1 MGIAVQQK
9 HHAFRKYAM
18 SQHIDKS
25 SNLELRKQ
33 LKALMTQAK
42 NNEEKLQK
50 LQEQEL
56 HFIAANSLPE
66 LIDITLQQYRDSYE
80 LDYVSLLLIDPDY
93 EVRHVIE
100 FLSPGLLKLPTLIF
114 ADSHFQLENVLISQA
129 STNRKISARDLQ
141 KNLFPNIKDQPYVG
155 KCSDEC
161 REILFPTI
169 YKKPESVGVL
179 PLIRHDKLIGSL
191 NLASYDPSRFIS
203 GTATHLLKRLS
214 CILAVC
220 IENAVNNEK
229 LKLLGLTDAL
239 TGIHNRR
246 YFMQRLEEEV
256 VRGIRQNLPVS
267 CLFIDIDHFKSFND
281 LYGHSVGDQVLRE
294 VAGII
299 KQQMRLSDVLARYG
313 GEEFAVLLT
322 NTDTRL
328 ALDIAERIR
337 VSIAMAQLHA
347 EETREPLHVTVS
359 IGCTTLHKPNT
370 DNVKQL
376 GEKLLNAADQAL
388 YISKDAG
395 RNCINVTDFNSP
407 AMAQATH

>member
-1 MGIAVQQK
+1 
-9 HHAFRKYAM
+9 M
-18 SQHIDKS
+18 S
-25 SNLELRKQ
+25 
-33 LKALMTQAK
+33 QAK

-114 ADSHFQLENVLISQA
+114 ADNHTQLENVLIAQTFA
-129 STNRKISARDLQ
+129 GKNPRPQDLQ
-141 KNLFPNIKDQPYVG
+141 KNLFPNVKDQPYVG
-155 KCSDEC
+155 KCTDAC
-161 REILFPTI
+161 REVLFPSI
-169 YKKPESVGVL
+169 YKKPASVAIL
-179 PLIRHDKLIGSL
+179 PLIRHNKLIGAL
-191 NLASYDPSRFIS
+191 NLASYDESRFIK

-246 YFMQRLEEEV
+246 YFMQRLDEEV
-256 VRGIRQNLPVS
+256 VRGMRQGLPVS

-294 VAGII
+294 VAEKI

-313 GEEFAVLLT
+313 GEEFSVLLT
-322 NTDTRL
+322 NTDTAQ
-328 ALDIAERIR
+328 ALEIAERIR
-337 VSIAMAQLHA
+337 VSIAEAALHA
-347 EETREPLHVTVS
+347 EELHEELHVTVS
-359 IGCTTLHKPNT
+359 IGCTTLHKPSIQNP
-370 DNVKQL
+370 KKL
-376 GEKLLNAADQAL
+376 GETLLNAADQAL
-388 YISKDAG
+388 YVSKDAG
-395 RNCINVTDFNSP
+395 RNCINVADFNQT
-407 AMAQATH
+407 AAAQVRH